1 MRATTVLRII
11 LAIQH
16 LFVTGFYFQEEGI
29 VVEVRP
35 DTRVARCSTCG
46 GRCRRVHDRRKRRWR
61 HLDVAGMKVFLEY
74 TIRRVFCWH
83 CSAVKTE
90 AVPWASSDSG
100 FTSAFEERCAFFA
113 QHANKTFVSETLR
126 IAWRSVGQIV
136 GRVVAKKLGPLSTR
150 LDGLRHIGIDELS
163 YRRHHEYIT
172 TVVDHER
179 GVVVWM
185 GKGKSA
191 ETLKAFFKALGPE
204 RAAKLESVTI
214 DMSGAFISA
223 VEECAPNAQI
233 VFDRFHVQRLVQEA
247 LDQTRRDEVNDA
259 ATKDER
265 VALKGTKYQLQANPW
280 NLSDADHQTI
290 EQLRETNSSLYTAY
304 LLKEVFVG
312 IMDRRQVNVCERLLV
327 KWIGE
332 ARESG
337 LRHFARTAN
346 TIERHLDGILEYV
359 RTRFTNARTEGLN
372 GKIRTITKR
381 SFGFHSAYS
390 LMAMVYLCCGGV
402 YVTPAFAGPLRHP

>member
-1 MRATTVLRII
+1 MRATTLLRII

-16 LFVTGFYFQEEGI
+16 LFVTGFYFARDGV

-35 DTRVARCSTCG
+35 DTKVARCPSCG
-46 GRCRRVHDRRKRRWR
+46 SRCRRVHDQRTRRWR
-61 HLDVAGMKVFLEY
+61 HLDVAGMEIFLEY
-74 TIRRVFCWH
+74 KIRRVFCQK
-83 CSAVKTE
+83 CKAVKTE
-90 AVPWASSDSG
+90 RVPWAVTDSG
-100 FTSAFEERCAFFA
+100 FTTAFEERCAYFA
-113 QHANKTFVSETLR
+113 QHASKTFVAKTLR
-126 IAWRSVGQIV
+126 IAWRSVGRIV
-136 GRVVAKKLGPLSTR
+136 GRVVVRALGPLNSR
-150 LDGLRHIGIDELS
+150 LEGLRHIGIDELS

-223 VEECAPNAQI
+223 VQECAPNARL

-247 LDQTRRDEVNDA
+247 LDQTRRDEVNA
-259 ATKDER
+259 ATTKEGR
-265 VALKGTKYQLQANPW
+265 AALKGTKYQLQTGPW
-280 NLSDADHQTI
+280 NLTDAAHQTI

-312 IMDRRQVNVCERLLV
+312 IMDRRQVNVCEGLLV

-337 LRHFARTAN
+337 LRHFERTAN
-346 TIERHLDGILEYV
+346 TIERHLEGILEYV

-381 SFGFHSAYS
+381 SFGFHSAHS

-402 YVTPAFAGPLRHP
+402 HVTPAFSAPPWHP